1 MCPRFRSTTVQS
13 SERRER
19 IAVAG
24 RSLGSLSHPFVQ
36 HVLVR
41 IGCSRVISDR
51 WRTPMVKVVLAVG
64 TVLFASLML
73 AVRAPATPHLKGA
86 AREPVVLQREVVRLF
101 DHLDHVSRL
110 IESVRAEL
118 VSVRSRILELARQI
132 EAKREMVNRRAA
144 EAYMGGLA
152 VGIDSVLGASSFAE
166 LQDSLEFLDAVSRR
180 DNDVLLS
187 LQHRKAELELQR
199 LRLTA
204 LETELRGKRQRL
216 EATAA
221 HLVETMQRQQALLG
235 HRAEEVTPDGDP
247 LGDFPAPTH
256 PPGPPLPS
264 LFPGREAVRELIRD
278 QFASLA
284 SRTAEVALCVAEA
297 ESNLDPRAIN
307 PTTGA
312 AGLFQFLSSTWP
324 SLSELAGRGGA
335 SAFDARANAAVAA
348 WTVAEYGW
356 HPWRSIA
363 ARCGA

>member
-1 MCPRFRSTTVQS
+1 
-13 SERRER
+13 
-19 IAVAG
+19 
-24 RSLGSLSHPFVQ
+24 
-36 HVLVR
+36 
-41 IGCSRVISDR
+41 
-51 WRTPMVKVVLAVG
+51 MVKVVLAVG

-73 AVRAPATPHLKGA
+73 AVRAPATPHMNGA
-86 AREPVVLQREVVRLF
+86 AREPVVLQRQVVRLF
-101 DHLDHVSRL
+101 DQLDQVSRL

-118 VSVRSRILELARQI
+118 VSVRSQISALARQT
-132 EAKREMVNRRAA
+132 EAQQEMVNRRAA

-152 VGIDSVLGASSFAE
+152 VGIDSVLGASSFTE

-199 LRLTA
+199 LRLAA

-221 HLVETMQRQQALLG
+221 HLVETMRRQQALLG
-235 HRAEEVTPDGDP
+235 QRAEEGTPDLDP
-247 LGDFPAPTH
+247 LGDPPAPTH
-256 PPGPPLPS
+256 PPSPPVPS

-284 SRTAEVALCVAEA
+284 SRTAEVALCVAQA
-297 ESNLDPRAIN
+297 ESNLDPRAVN

-312 AGLFQFLSSTWP
+312 AGLFQFLPSTWP

-335 SAFDARANAAVAA
+335 SALDARANAAVAA

-356 HPWRSIA
+356 HPWRSVA
-363 ARCGA
+363 AGCGA